1 VLSYLQRG
9 GSPSSAD
16 RLLGTLCGAKAVEIL
31 TNPNFDMGSYTVGE
45 IGGKICTTPLEEAVN
60 MKRDF
65 KEELVGLINVLS
77 K

>member
-1 VLSYLQRG
+1 MEV
-9 GSPSSAD
+9 
-16 RLLGTLCGAKAVEIL
+16 L
-31 TNPNFDMGSYTVGE
+31 TNPEFDLKSYAVGKLN
-45 IGGKICTTPLEEAVN
+45 GKVRAIPLEEAVN